1 MNILLFWA
9 IALLLL
15 PLFLTTALMHSG
27 ECFFGFL
34 GLNFVVLFAFLH
46 VFNGA
51 AKMGVKNS
59 SLWSRVCAVSSF
71 WLVAV
76 LLSPYFLIV
85 NMSFGFCFY
94 SFAAASMAITLAY
107 PPQMKCT
114 L

>member
-51 AKMGVKNS
+51 AKMGV
-59 SLWSRVCAVSSF
+59 
-71 WLVAV
+71 AV